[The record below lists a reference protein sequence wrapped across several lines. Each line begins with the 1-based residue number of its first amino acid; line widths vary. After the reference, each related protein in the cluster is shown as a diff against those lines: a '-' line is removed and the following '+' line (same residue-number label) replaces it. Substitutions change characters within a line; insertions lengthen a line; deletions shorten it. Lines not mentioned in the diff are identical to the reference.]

1 MPTAFDD
8 LLPPPPQS
16 TGGAFDDLVP
26 QASTAS
32 AFADLV
38 PGVTPELV
46 STKLRDPAYTPT
58 QEEFQVWKDSEDA
71 KGWFQPGQWMDA
83 FGAGLGAVKDTAVN
97 AGKSLF
103 GDNSILENP
112 MRIGQTALEAGARG
126 LVNDAELFGRKIPE
140 TVGRALGAV
149 ADVAVPALTGTAL
162 PDSREAYF
170 LNRKLIELNR
180 ALNPTGSPTF
190 ETITP
195 ATLPPELQLQWQAE
209 YRNQAKPAAEYQDFL
224 SKRADQRDALARSEG
239 RANLVPPILAPTP
252 DNAIAEAGSLVAN
265 PSTLMTLG
273 LGAAPKQGATLLE
286 RAAAGAATGIGKAAT
301 ATGKAAQLVAKFPAA
316 VVARGVELA
325 GGTAETAA
333 AAAKL
338 VEGGSIGA
346 TLASPAIAVPGLTE
360 TAIAMQA
367 TKRGGQLLE
376 AAGEASGAVG
386 RSLAQGPSR
395 TGLLGTIATDGKA
408 PEWIRKAANAAR
420 VIDPALEFTGRT
432 IESGAHGAGIGAVFG
447 GLAEGT
453 PEGAAQGAGAGF
465 GLGAAFGT
473 VGRAVGF
480 RANLE
485 AKRQADLNRWFAGK
499 SPEEQAQLHA
509 LGMDRNQA
517 LRLATVE
524 EFVRGM
530 RGANGESDVRFQYV
544 DNATFERAFGTS
556 AKGAE
561 HIAADQ
567 PVIVINVDRA
577 NGRTP
582 LHEAM
587 HGLLDLGLSPDTKA
601 ELQRKLFTQQA
612 PDGTVLT
619 EGVFSF
625 DDQQRSLQQYTDR
638 LSPQARAE
646 FNLQTPAEQLAKIR
660 SEMAAEAFA
669 NLVEGKGP
677 DYLLKGLTGV
687 RRRMADS
694 LVQAQQGTILR
705 TMRKGL
711 EALGV
716 KFDSSGA
723 PSELFAKGG
732 KPVTNSP
739 EVDAALRDYLRA
751 KAKVLNRL
759 AAAEDSP
766 AGLVVTRQDMMSK
779 NAKAVAELFKDND
792 NFKKDATGAVVI
804 ERGLPVLNTPKEI
817 AKVQSKRVDELM
829 GALERAP
836 KATAGSAR
844 QPMRLKDNGAWEG
857 HYFTPEQL
865 AEIDRIP
872 DSVISPSL
880 KAKIRQLNDFHAPG
894 DGRRYVIDYN
904 AATKEGKGGG
914 RVYSSSIS
922 STLRDV
928 VPLTF
933 HISKAGNFYTTTLDT
948 TAMHAKLNR
957 WFKEHRRVFDA
968 WGGNRDAF
976 VADVFKYLDNHAND
990 RPGSYGLDAGAA
1002 TAVHK
1007 KNVIN
1012 DLFGVA
1018 RGSGANPLDLS
1029 TKAGKDNLIKS
1040 FRLDRTNRITES
1052 GGEKMPFD
1060 YYKAKA
1066 NLLPSP
1072 EDAPKVFESA
1082 KRSMGVTQR
1091 IDEAG
1096 YILPDGTL
1104 LDFTGRHSG
1113 TGYERKSDYHFGP
1126 KAGQSDYLKGERQV
1140 DHRQIRYEGAPNS
1153 GGDAMVLFQDLGA
1166 IRTGQGV
1173 LDLRVKPT
1181 SAQESQIRRVVE
1193 HNNGEV
1199 VVDLVDGNR
1208 QSGLTFPEGTSGA
1221 KVLGKIRRFFNG
1233 ENIESGINF
1242 LPAGKEWNATT
1253 PSAGV
1258 PVKGKYELRE
1268 AKDLVT
1274 SFDAGFDAALQP
1286 RDRTREASV
1295 NQIAGIVQKF
1305 EPQRLG
1311 EAPTTDLG
1319 APVIDD
1325 AGQVLS
1331 GNGRVTSLRTIYGAQ
1346 DASRG
1351 EGYKQ
1356 FLMQNAEQ
1364 FGFKPE
1370 DIAGMSEPVLVRRVE
1385 DYGGLAKAEFA
1396 RQSNQSQLLAMSGA
1410 EKAAA
1415 DARLLTEHPDI
1426 LDKFAPSEEGNVMAT
1441 SNHEFLN
1448 HFIAATGDQAE
1459 LLSGKGYNNELVRK
1473 RVETAILATVIG
1485 PENRKL
1491 ITQMIERAD
1500 KFKMRKAVNG
1510 LMMSAP
1516 SLVKLKGTAYD
1527 LSAYLAQAMGDL
1539 VRMRGASENVETFL
1553 ASKPLVG
1560 DDGRTAASDHILEF
1574 LSKAKSQKQVA
1585 EDLRRYLFMAKNA
1598 IADAQSGGLFGDT
1611 PRSREQLLGEI
1622 YGRIIRPAEPA
1633 PVAAAAPAPSAFA
1646 DLIPA
1651 SAPPAQPTPSP
1662 APVAAQP
1669 VPAAATGSPAPVVAP
1684 RVTAPPVP
1692 PARPRNAVV
1701 ADWSFRKGS
1710 PRLIAGA
1717 GGFMPTGSVL
1727 RASANEIVQHTREE
1741 AAFEFSER
1749 LDGIPRTTAEQ
1760 LARDFL
1766 TKAEARQSSGL
1777 LATERTRRAAQ
1788 MLRNVPADFLPQV
1801 ILQSGLTGARR
1812 HMDRHLNGIQNG
1824 IPHSSPALT
1833 R

>member
-8 LLPPPPQS
+8 LIPPPTQS

-26 QASTAS
+26 KPSSES
-32 AFADLV
+32 AFADLT
-38 PGVTPELV
+38 PALTPERV
-46 STKLRDPAYTPT
+46 AAKLRDPAYTPT
-58 QEEFQVWKDSEDA
+58 REEFQVWKDSEDA
-71 KGWFQPGQWMDA
+71 KGWFQPGEWFDA
-83 FGAGLGAVKDTAVN
+83 FKSGAGAIKDTAVK
-97 AGKSLF
+97 AGTSLF
-103 GDNSILENP
+103 GQDSILENP
-112 MRIGQTALEAGARG
+112 LRIGQTVLEAGARG
-126 LVNDAELFGRKIPE
+126 AVNDAELLGRKIPA
-140 TVGRALGAV
+140 TVGRGLSAV
-149 ADVAVPALTGTAL
+149 AEVVVPALTGTAL

-170 LNRKLIELNR
+170 LNRKLIDLNR
-180 ALNPTGSPTF
+180 ALNPTGSPIF
-190 ETITP
+190 QNITP
-195 ATLPPELQLQWQAE
+195 ATLPPELQLQWRAE
-209 YRNQAKPAAEYQDFL
+209 YQTQAKPAAEYQDFL
-224 SKRADQRDALARSEG
+224 SKRTEQQAAVARAEG
-239 RANLVPPILAPTP
+239 RANLVPPILGTP

-265 PSTLMTLG
+265 PSTVMTFG
-273 LGAAPKQGATLLE
+273 LGAAPRTGATLLE
-286 RAAAGAATGIGKAAT
+286 RAAAGVATGVGKAAT
-301 ATGKAAQLVAKFPAA
+301 ATGKAAQLIAKFPAA

-325 GGTAETAA
+325 GGTAESAA

-346 TLASPAIAVPGLTE
+346 TLASPAVAVPGLTQA
-360 TAIAMQA
+360 AIAMQA

-376 AAGEASGAVG
+376 AAGEAAGAVG
-386 RSLAQGPSR
+386 RSLAEGPSR

-408 PEWIRKAANAAR
+408 PEWIRKAAATAKAA
-420 VIDPALEFTGRT
+420 DPALEFAGRT
-432 IESGAHGAGIGAVFG
+432 FESGVHGAGIGAVFG
-447 GLAEGT
+447 GLAEGNI
-453 PEGAAQGAGAGF
+453 EGVAQGAGAGF
-465 GLGAAFGT
+465 GLGAGFGT
-473 VGRAVGF
+473 VGRTVGF

-499 SPEEQAQLHA
+499 SPEEQSQLHA

-517 LRLATVE
+517 LRLATTE
-524 EFVRGM
+524 QFVRGM

-561 HIAADQ
+561 HIASAQ

-587 HGLLDLGLSPDTKA
+587 HGLLDLGLSPEVKA

-619 EGVFSF
+619 EGVFSHE
-625 DDQQRSLQQYTDR
+625 DQQRSLQQYTAR
-638 LSPQARAE
+638 LSAQARAE
-646 FNLQTPAEQLAKIR
+646 FNLLAATEQLAKIR
-660 SEMAAEAFA
+660 TEMAAEAFA

-687 RRRMADS
+687 RRRMADT
-694 LVQAQQGTILR
+694 LIQAQQGTILR
-705 TMRKGL
+705 ALRQGL
-711 EALGV
+711 EAVGV

-723 PSELFAKGG
+723 PSELFVKNGR
-732 KPVTNSP
+732 PITNSP

-751 KAKVLNRL
+751 KTKVLNRL

-792 NFKKDATGAVVI
+792 NFKKDAQGNVAI
-804 ERGLPVLNTPKEI
+804 ERGLPVLNTPREI
-817 AKVQSKRVDELM
+817 AKMQTRRVEEIIL
-829 GALERAP
+829 ALDRAP
-836 KATAGSAR
+836 RAIGGNAR
-844 QPMRLKDNGAWEG
+844 QPMRLKENGAWEG

-872 DSVISPSL
+872 HDIIAPSL
-880 KAKIRQLNDFHAPG
+880 KAKIHQLNDYHAPG

-904 AATKEGKGGG
+904 AATKEAKGGG

-933 HISKAGNFYTTTLDT
+933 HVSKAGNFYTTTLDT

-957 WFKEHRRVFDA
+957 WFKDHPRAFDA

-976 VADVFKYLDNHAND
+976 VADVFKYLDNHASD
-990 RPGSYGLDAGAA
+990 RPGSFGLDAGAA

-1018 RGSGANPLDLS
+1018 RGSGANPIDLS

-1072 EDAPKVFESA
+1072 EEAPKVFESA
-1082 KRSMGVTQR
+1082 KRTMGVTQR

-1104 LDFTGRHSG
+1104 LDFTGRHYG
-1113 TGYERKSDYHFGP
+1113 TGYERKGDYQFGP
-1126 KAGQSDYLKGERQV
+1126 KPGQPDYVKGQRQV
-1140 DHRQIRYEGAPNS
+1140 DHREIEFDGVPDN
-1153 GGDAMVLFQDLGA
+1153 GGDAMLAFQDLGA
-1166 IRTGQGV
+1166 IRTGQG
-1173 LDLRVKPT
+1173 LIDMRVKPT
-1181 SAQESQIRRVVE
+1181 SAQEAQIRRVVE

-1199 VVDLVDGNR
+1199 VVDLVDGKR
-1208 QSGLTFPEGTSGA
+1208 QSGLMFPEGTSA
-1221 KVLGKIRRFFNG
+1221 TKVIGKIRRFFNG
-1233 ENIESGINF
+1233 EDIQTGVNF

-1346 DASRG
+1346 DPSRG

-1364 FGFKPE
+1364 FGFKP
-1370 DIAGMSEPVLVRRVE
+1370 DDVAGMAEPVLVRRVD

-1527 LSAYLAQAMGDL
+1527 LSAYLSQAMGDL

-1598 IADAQSGGLFGDT
+1598 ISDAQSGGLFGDT

-1633 PVAAAAPAPSAFA
+1633 PVAAAPAPSAFA

-1651 SAPPAQPTPSP
+1651 EAAQPIASP

-1669 VPAAATGSPAPVVAP
+1669 IPAAPAVSTAAVAAPGVAP
-1684 RVTAPPVP
+1684 TVKQSLSVAPPH
-1692 PARPRNAVV
+1692 PRNAVV

-1717 GGFMPTGSVL
+1717 GGFMPTGAAL
-1727 RASANEIVQHTREE
+1727 RASASEIVQHTREE
-1741 AAFEFSER
+1741 AAYSFSER
-1749 LDGIPRTTAEQ
+1749 LEGLPRNTGLL
-1760 LARDFL
+1760 LAREFL
-1766 TKAEARQSSGL
+1766 TKAEARQSSNL
-1777 LATERTRRAAQ
+1777 LATERTRRAAAA
-1788 MLRNVPADFLPQV
+1788 LASIPAESLAPV
-1801 ILQSGLTGARR
+1801 ILSSGLNGARQR
-1812 HMDRHLNGIQNG
+1812 MEPYLKR
-1824 IPHSSPALT
+1824 
-1833 R
+1833 